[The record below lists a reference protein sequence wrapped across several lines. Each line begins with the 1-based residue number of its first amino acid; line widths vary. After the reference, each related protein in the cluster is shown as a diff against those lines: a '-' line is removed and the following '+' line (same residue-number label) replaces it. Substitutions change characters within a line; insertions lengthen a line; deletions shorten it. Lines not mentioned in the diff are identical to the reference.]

1 MDEIRTI
8 DETRTWLQ
16 VFPPLPFYDLRAGS
30 TVLLVVDMQYLDAHR
45 DYGMGR
51 TAREHHLE
59 DELEPY
65 FAAVDAIVPRIK
77 ALMEGARAAGVPVV
91 QCRIASRAADCSD
104 ISRQHRDLR
113 IFAAPGSREADI
125 LDELR
130 PLSGEIVLSKTCGG
144 VFNGTNIDTV
154 LRNMGVDTLI
164 VTGVVTNGCV
174 ENAVRDA
181 SDRGYRTILVED
193 AAAALTPAQHATA
206 LGVLKDVYCNVRPTA
221 RLERELAA
229 LASAAPRAQAVG

>member
-30 TVLLVVDMQYLDAHR
+30 TALLVVDMQYLDAHR

-59 DELEPY
+59 GELEPY

-77 ALMEGARAAGVPVV
+77 ALMEGARAVDVPIV
-91 QCRIASRAADCSD
+91 QCRIASRVADCSD

-130 PLSGEIVLSKTCGG
+130 PLPGEIVLSKTCGG

-193 AAAALTPAQHATA
+193 AAAALTPEQHATA
-206 LGVLKDVYCNVRPTA
+206 LRVLKDVYCNVRPA
-221 RLERELAA
+221 ASLARELAA